1 MQKSNASTLE
11 DAFFLLCDQK
21 SVEIIRDKIKSQV
34 EDKEFS
40 NIETDSLP
48 EKNRKI
54 VDFSNLKALLLKSY
68 IRVRENQIPL
78 LLFFLFPIIEI
89 ALLKYCLGQMPSNN
103 SIAIF
108 NGEIRPNFS
117 QIFID
122 NIDREQISTK
132 FYDTNETA
140 INSVFN
146 GKNWF
151 AITFANHFS
160 ESFETKFLEPNEMT
174 EEELDL
180 SEIKLYADLSNY
192 IIGNHIY
199 RQLMISF
206 EKFLQNISLK
216 VSPNS
221 KAVFQPINLEE
232 EFYGSK
238 YSSFTGYFASSLL
251 PSVLHVMPMFL
262 VALVFVAERKYG
274 HLERVFVAGV
284 KPTEVLLTNIIMA
297 FIAILLLVLISMI
310 FAFFVFDIAMNG
322 SYFDAFALL
331 VCQSIQGMTFGQF
344 LSLCF
349 PDEFSVLVSFV
360 NFSSSVLNN
369 LLSFINIETIQTA
382 LNAFCFPLWFTSG
395 CFWPLESVP
404 YNLRKLF
411 YLNPLALPV
420 ESMRSIMLRGWGIDN
435 INVLIGFIVSI
446 TYTLLITVTNFVI
459 IEKFSTS
466 ALSTRLLNK
475 FNSKIFE

>member
-1 MQKSNASTLE
+1 MQSNPNDLMQKLNASTLE
-11 DAFFLLCDQK
+11 DAFLLLCDQK
-21 SVEIIRDKIKSQV
+21 NLEIIRDKIKSQV

-89 ALLKYCLGQMPSNN
+89 ALLKCCIGQMPSNN

-108 NGEIRPNFS
+108 NAEINQNFS

-122 NIDREQISTK
+122 YIDREQISTK

-146 GKNWF
+146 GENWF

-160 ESFETKFLEPNEMT
+160 ENFEARLLEPNEMT

-192 IIGNHIY
+192 IIGNHIH
-199 RQLMISF
+199 RQLLSSF

-216 VSPNS
+216 VGHQS
-221 KAVFQPINLEE
+221 KAVFNPINLEE
-232 EFYGSK
+232 VFYGPK
-238 YSSFTGYFASSLL
+238 YSSLTGYFASSLL
-251 PSVLHVMPMFL
+251 PSILHVMPMFL

-274 HLERVFVAGV
+274 HLERVFVASV
-284 KPTEVLLTNIIMA
+284 KPTEVLLTNMIIA

-310 FAFFVFDIAMNG
+310 FAFLIFDTPMNG

-344 LSLCF
+344 FSLF
-349 PDEFSVLVSFV
+349 FSDEFSVLVSFF
-360 NFSSSVLNN
+360 NFSSNVLNN
-369 LLSFINIETIQTA
+369 LF
-382 LNAFCFPLWFTSG
+382 
-395 CFWPLESVP
+395 
-404 YNLRKLF
+404 
-411 YLNPLALPV
+411 
-420 ESMRSIMLRGWGIDN
+420 
-435 INVLIGFIVSI
+435 
-446 TYTLLITVTNFVI
+446 
-459 IEKFSTS
+459 
-466 ALSTRLLNK
+466 
-475 FNSKIFE
+475 